1 MVYLKVC
8 FYFFVVLNFEAMHI
22 YISKD
27 PIDDDFFLKEAVL
40 QYKLVSNISCY

>member
-8 FYFFVVLNFEAMHI
+8 FYFYFFVVLNFKAMYI
-22 YISKD
+22 YISED

-40 QYKLVSNISCY
+40 